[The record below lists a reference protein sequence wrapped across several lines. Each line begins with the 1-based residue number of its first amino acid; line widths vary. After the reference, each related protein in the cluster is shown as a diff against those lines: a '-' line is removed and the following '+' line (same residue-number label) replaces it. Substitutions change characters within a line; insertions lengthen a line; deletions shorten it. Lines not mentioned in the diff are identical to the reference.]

1 MSSDNNT
8 SAFKTIKNES
18 ELNLWKKNNLNS
30 AQEDARY
37 SDLSLLSSNESRNTY
52 SAYDKKFNRSVTL
65 IEALPDTQNEIDFI
79 NEILFSSSFDH
90 PSIIKLLDFGVW
102 KENTP
107 YYTIQQGDF
116 QPLNEYIDKTDDSE
130 IKKLTL
136 FSKVCDALSYAHS
149 RQITHQKLDLENI
162 LLGPNDE
169 LLLEGWKMGEN
180 IDTKSCDDLANDD
193 ENIDQEANEKTS
205 QDEESNKDES
215 SKDEESKA
223 DEPSST
229 DSSLDIKP
237 DLAALGLILKKLYTK
252 TPEDDLPET
261 ISDVISQSASTE
273 ADQAYQSVDELK
285 SDMDNFIQTRMAPK
299 KRLGL
304 FRAAISFYYE
314 YENFCFPFM
323 LLVVGLV
330 GYSSYSYKKLYEA
343 KIVLDKSSAETKAE
357 NKHLNKVLKYQIK
370 ANDKYL
376 LKELKTAKALMAFPH
391 YSKSPKAA
399 TQQALEIYL
408 SQKDLKKYH
417 KEMFMILLIQQ
428 DFKAIFKHKIKVP
441 GGLMR
446 LAKMSSNKAKDEN
459 GILKNEKDFVN
470 ILHTA
475 NNLPFERQ
483 EFKEQYIERA
493 ILYKNE
499 IEQETEI
506 SPMVLKQLIR
516 VWNPDWLL
524 KDFYFNAKHKSLR
537 LKGASLTNLVVDS
550 PNSMGQPFLNFLKFN
565 NLDMRQAGIESLDQL
580 DGQIIKRLDI
590 RETAIKD
597 FPIHENALKVET
609 LVITPGQFTQG
620 ALKQVPSTVNVIQK
634 KQ

>member
-1 MSSDNNT
+1 MSSDNN
-8 SAFKTIKNES
+8 SNAFKTINDES
-18 ELNLWKKNNLNS
+18 ELNLWKKDNLNS
-30 AQEDARY
+30 EQEDARY
-37 SDLSLLSSNESRNTY
+37 SDLSLLSSNESKHTY
-52 SAYDKKFNRSVTL
+52 SAFDKKFNRSVTL
-65 IEALPDTQNEIDFI
+65 IEALPDAQNEIDFI

-102 KENTP
+102 KDNTP
-107 YYTIQQGDF
+107 YYTIQPGDF

-149 RQITHQKLDLENI
+149 RQITHQNLDLENI
-162 LLGPNDE
+162 LLGPNNE
-169 LLLEGWKMGEN
+169 LLLKGWKHQLKS
-180 IDTKSCDDLANDD
+180 DTKSCDDLANDD
-193 ENIDQEANEKTS
+193 ENIDQEADKKTS
-205 QDEESNKDES
+205 Q
-215 SKDEESKA
+215 DEESKA
-223 DEPSST
+223 DEPSSA

-237 DLAALGLILKKLYTK
+237 DLAALGLILKKLYSK

-273 ADQAYQSVDELK
+273 ADQAYKSVEELK

-299 KRLGL
+299 KKLGL

-314 YENFCFPFM
+314 HENFCFPFM

-343 KIVLDKSSAETKAE
+343 KIVLDKSSAKTKAE
-357 NKHLNKVLKYQIK
+357 NNHLKKVLKSQIK
-370 ANDKYL
+370 INEKYL
-376 LKELKTAKALMAFPH
+376 LKELKTAKALMAFPN

-399 TQQALEIYL
+399 TQEALKIYL

-428 DFKAIFKHKIKVP
+428 DFNAIFKHKIKVP
-441 GGLMR
+441 WGLMR
-446 LAKMSSNKAKDEN
+446 LAKMSSKKAKGGN
-459 GILKNEKDFVN
+459 GLLKNENDFIN
-470 ILHTA
+470 ILNTA

-499 IEQETEI
+499 IEQETKI
-506 SPMVLKQLIR
+506 SPMVLRQLIR
-516 VWNPDWLL
+516 VWNPDWEL
-524 KDFYFNAKHKSLR
+524 KDFYFNAKNMNLR

-550 PNSMGQPFLNFLKFN
+550 PNSMGQPFLNFLKFD
-565 NLDMRQAGIESLDQL
+565 NLDIRQVGIESLDQL

-590 RETAIKD
+590 RDTAIKE
-597 FPIHENALKVET
+597 FPTHQNALKVET

-620 ALKQVPSTVNVIQK
+620 ALKQVPSTVNVVQK
-634 KQ
+634 KL